1 MLLLDLWI
9 ALFTLNLNGVES
21 VCLILLAFKVDQ
33 KYPLI
38 VAANRDEYFARP
50 TNAAHYWMDHPNIFG
65 GRDLEELGTWMG
77 VTTTG
82 RFAAVANWSR
92 NEERASDYRSR
103 GELVRDFLL
112 TENKSL
118 EYVRSIP
125 YSEYRGCNLIVYDGV
140 ELAFWS
146 NHENFFTEFNPGY
159 HVLTNAN
166 LDNNSPRAK
175 SGFSQFKQL
184 ATKHEAN
191 SLLELLGPK
200 EPYQDGD
207 AFVMGDTYGTRSS
220 TTLFFSTTTIV
231 VNEQQYGPRAKVGT
245 LIAEEI
251 ALCTR

>member
-1 MLLLDLWI
+1 M
-9 ALFTLNLNGVES
+9 
-21 VCLILLAFKVDQ
+21 CLILLAFKVHQ

-50 TNAAHYWMDHPNIFG
+50 TSAAHYWMDHPNIFG
-65 GRDLEELGTWMG
+65 GRDLQERGTWMG
-77 VTTTG
+77 VTATG

-92 NEERASDYRSR
+92 NNERASDYRSR
-103 GELVRDFLL
+103 GELVREFLL
-112 TENKSL
+112 AEDKSL

-125 YSEYRGCNLIVYDGV
+125 YSDYRGCNLIVYDGV
-140 ELAFWS
+140 DLAFWS
-146 NHENFFTEFNPGY
+146 NHENFFTKFDPGY

-175 SGFSQFKQL
+175 SGLSQFKQL
-184 ATKHEAN
+184 ATKHETN

-200 EPYQDGD
+200 KPSQDND
-207 AFVMGDTYGTRSS
+207 CFVLGDTYGTRSS
-220 TTLFFSTTTIV
+220 TILFFSTTAIE
-231 VNEQQYGPRAKVGT
+231 VNEQQYGPKARVGA